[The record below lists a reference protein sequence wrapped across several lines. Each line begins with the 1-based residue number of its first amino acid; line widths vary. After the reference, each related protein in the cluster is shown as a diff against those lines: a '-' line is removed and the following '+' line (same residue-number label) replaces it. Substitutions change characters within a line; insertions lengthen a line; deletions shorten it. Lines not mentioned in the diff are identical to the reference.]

1 VDHISS
7 SNTHTSSFSHQKFMV
22 LSTRKPALGAC
33 RQLRPR
39 TRISNQTI
47 ATPVV
52 KFRTGTSATASP
64 PIVMGSPFAPCC
76 DLERRPTCK
85 SLLPDFFTVPQNVVH
100 KRFHPRCFGAMLSDL
115 DTSSTAQWTP
125 SPVQFMCSL
134 CLRAIQNEEIWMCHI
149 NMQVGNGVQYPCDFY

>member
-1 VDHISS
+1 MFNSMNPMHRSTIDCGSHFKFKHSYVLVFSPKIHG
-7 SNTHTSSFSHQKFMV
+7 SFYKK
-22 LSTRKPALGAC
+22 TRAWCMPAS
-33 RQLRPR
+33 RPR
-39 TRISNQTI
+39 TRISNQTV

-134 CLRAIQNEEIWMCHI
+134 CS
-149 NMQVGNGVQYPCDFY
+149 